1 MSKYYSLNPDKK
13 TITINDKVK
22 ASAADQ
28 KDIALY
34 VAAGYIIK
42 HKSEK
47 RAKAA
52 AKRADSLTDAA
63 IKAALKDDKKALETY
78 EAIKKQSG
86 KGGGFFAARKWYK
99 ENHQK

>member
-1 MSKYYSLNPDKK
+1 MKAYTLNPDKK
-13 TITINDKVK
+13 IITINDKVK
-22 ASAADQ
+22 ATAAET

-63 IKAALKDDKKALETY
+63 IKAALNDDKKAMEIY
-78 EAIKKQSG
+78 EGIKKGSG
-86 KGGGFFAARKWYK
+86 KGSGFFAARKWYK
-99 ENHQK
+99 DTYKK